1 MAIDN
6 HTILILGGCGG
17 PNLVSKES
25 AKRMTTNRVLYFY
38 ACATYFIKESYFYVN
53 ESGELRN

>member
-25 AKRMTTNRVLYFY
+25 ARLMTTNRVLYFY
-38 ACATYFIKESYFYVN
+38 ACATYFIKESYLYVN
-53 ESGELRN
+53 KSG